1 MNIFNYEFKRLLKQ
15 TFFWTFGISAMII
28 LSMVI
33 FSEFMEEG
41 LMKDL
46 TPMLEGPL
54 LSNMMQAFG
63 IDPAQLSN
71 ILGFY
76 VTRNSAFTMLM
87 GSIFAIM
94 ASSSIIA
101 REESDKTAEFLLTR
115 PVTRIRIMSEKL
127 LAFHTHL
134 FLLNL
139 IVSVIGFTCLEIFK
153 TSSYDLTAF
162 LIICFYTYLLMLLFS
177 SFGLL
182 YSVLASR
189 GRVFWGV
196 LIGIVIGTYFLE
208 IFSNITESFQFIGYF
223 SPFTYVDTG
232 VLAPDYRLEFLRVL
246 FFAGI
251 ALILTAF
258 SFRIYRRK
266 DIV

>member
-1 MNIFNYEFKRLLKQ
+1 MNIYNYEFKRLLKQ
-15 TFFWTFGISAMII
+15 TFFWTLGISAMII
-28 LSMVI
+28 LSMFI
-33 FSEFMEEG
+33 FAQFMEEG
-41 LMKDL
+41 LMQDL
-46 TPMLEGPL
+46 TQVLESPFMG
-54 LSNMMQAFG
+54 NMMQAFG

-94 ASSSIIA
+94 AASSIIA
-101 REESDKTAEFLLTR
+101 KEESEKTAEFLLTR
-115 PVTRIRIMSEKL
+115 PVTRIRIMSEKI

-134 FLLNL
+134 ILLNL
-139 IVSVIGFTCLEIFK
+139 AVSVIGFICLEIFK
-153 TSSYDLTAF
+153 TSTYDLSAF
-162 LIICFYTYLLMLLFS
+162 IIICFYTYLLMLLFS

-182 YSVLASR
+182 YSVLARR

-208 IFSNITESFQFIGYF
+208 IFSNITESFEFIGYF
-223 SPFTYVDTG
+223 SPFTYVDKE
-232 VLAPDYRLEFLRVL
+232 VLAPDYRLEFRRVL

-251 ALILTAF
+251 AIILTAV